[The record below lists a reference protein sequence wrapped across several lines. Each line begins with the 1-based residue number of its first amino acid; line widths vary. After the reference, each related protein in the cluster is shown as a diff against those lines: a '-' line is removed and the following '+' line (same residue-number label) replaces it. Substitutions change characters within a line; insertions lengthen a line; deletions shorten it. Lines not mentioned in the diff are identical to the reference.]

1 MSRCYG
7 CFPHYQENQMA
18 HMGPGGCL
26 YCEDVESD
34 ISTSSS
40 VHELSSD
47 VSESLELSWAQS
59 VLKTVE
65 ENKTTESSKEVA
77 TPTLSN
83 IDIENE
89 CCICYET
96 IGNKNNCVT
105 ECGHK
110 FCFKCLAIAMTHNN
124 ACPCCRAP
132 LVDVPEEEDDDGDY
146 EDDEEDSDDDE
157 GDEED
162 EAPIEIIVER
172 LKKNGF
178 KMIDVVSLFLCR
190 FSKVDAKYTD
200 WHIDELTK
208 KFDEIQVD
216 ADTEVM
222 EQRLFAA
229 EDRRVNA

>member
-40 VHELSSD
+40 LHELSGSD
-47 VSESLELSWAQS
+47 SEPVELSWAQR
-59 VLKTVE
+59 VLKTID
-65 ENKTTESSKEVA
+65 ENDATSTTE
-77 TPTLSN
+77 N
-83 IDIENE
+83 IPSPALTSDDIDKE

-96 IGNKNNCVT
+96 IGDKNNCVT

-110 FCFKCLAIAMTHNN
+110 FCFKCLATAMTRNN

-132 LVDVPEEEDDDGDY
+132 LVDVPEEDEDEEY
-146 EDDEEDSDDDE
+146 EDDEEDSDYDE

-162 EAPIEIIVER
+162 EAPIEVIVER
-172 LKKNGF
+172 LKKHGF

-190 FSKVDAKYTD
+190 FSKIDPKYTE
-200 WHIDELTK
+200 WHVNELTQ
-208 KFDEIQVD
+208 KFDEIQVT

-229 EDRRVNA
+229 EDIRANA

>member
-1 MSRCYG
+1 MYKTPMSRCYG
-7 CFPHYQENQMA
+7 CFPNCQENQMA

-26 YCEDVESD
+26 YCEEIESD
-34 ISTSSS
+34 ISLSSSIHELSEVDNETSGMTWAQRVVKTIEENDSSS
-40 VHELSSD
+40 VN
-47 VSESLELSWAQS
+47 V
-59 VLKTVE
+59 K
-65 ENKTTESSKEVA
+65 
-77 TPTLSN
+77 LSN
-83 IDIENE
+83 SDIENE

-96 IGNKNNCVT
+96 IGEKNNCVT

-110 FCFKCLAIAMTHNN
+110 FCFKCLATAMTHNN

-132 LVDVPEEEDDDGDY
+132 LVDVPEEDNDDDGDY
-146 EDDEEDSDDDE
+146 EDDEEDSED
-157 GDEED
+157 GDEDD
-162 EAPIEIIVER
+162 EAPVEVIVER

-190 FSKVDAKYTD
+190 FSKVDEKYTD
-200 WHIDELTK
+200 WHINELTK

-229 EDRRVNA
+229 EDRRAVA